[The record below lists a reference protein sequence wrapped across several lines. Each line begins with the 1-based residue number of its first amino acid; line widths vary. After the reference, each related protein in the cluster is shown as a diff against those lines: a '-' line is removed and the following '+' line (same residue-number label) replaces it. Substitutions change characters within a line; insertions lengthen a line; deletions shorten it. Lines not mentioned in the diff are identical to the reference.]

1 MTIELSGAK
10 KFRSTL
16 DQIGLGE
23 FRIKGHY
30 MVSTGMIGTIRQ
42 RLEDIEQ
49 WMSEMNLKS
58 LF

>member
-1 MTIELSGAK
+1 
-10 KFRSTL
+10 
-16 DQIGLGE
+16 
-23 FRIKGHY
+23 

-49 WMSEMNLKS
+49 WMSEMDLKS

>member
-10 KFRSTL
+10 NSEAHK
-16 DQIGLGE
+16 
-23 FRIKGHY
+23 RIKGHY
-30 MVSTGMIGTIRQ
+30 MASTGMIGTISQ
-42 RLEDIEQ
+42 RIEDIEQ

>member
-1 MTIELSGAK
+1 
-10 KFRSTL
+10 
-16 DQIGLGE
+16 
-23 FRIKGHY
+23 